1 MKTGNQARRNYR
13 IHWDMED
20 ECTIDVHGKPYVFQ
34 ILINEIWIGR
44 FVYFLDKTT
53 FDAHGNDTERTVAM
67 GHEASLGKAKKAAL
81 TAFRRHHNATL
92 ELAA

>member
-1 MKTGNQARRNYR
+1 MKRSNRSKRNYR

-34 ILINEIWIGR
+34 IAISHVWLGR
-44 FVYFLDKTT
+44 FVYFLEKTT
-53 FDAHGNDTERTVAM
+53 FDVHGNDTERTVAM
-67 GHEASLGKAKKAAL
+67 GHEASLSKAKKAAL
-81 TAFRRHHNATL
+81 IAFRRHHNEML

>member
-1 MKTGNQARRNYR
+1 MQKNQTRRGYR
-13 IHWDMED
+13 VRWDMED

-34 ILINEIWIGR
+34 ILINKVWLGR
-44 FVYFLDKTT
+44 FVYFLEKTT
-53 FDAHGNDTERTVAM
+53 FDAHGGETDRTVAQ
-67 GHEASLGKAKKAAL
+67 GHESTLSKAQKAAM